1 MEAGN
6 DKFGRPME
14 RERDGHTGGGQLFMV
29 RRESALQAG
38 VLSAK
43 GHSGN
48 YLAFRPSNF
57 FMLVLGDDVLRLN
70 EALFEFRAQGV
81 EHLVLMDDD
90 SLAEHYGELKRRF
103 EVIRDRV
110 ARVVEYCN
118 KGFDGLFEDAQEIAA
133 GWEAEAGEEAAAG
146 AQEMKSFGP
155 LGPDAYAS
163 VRQRN
168 VEEGVLTES
177 GSAEGFVAFRSCPFY
192 GRVVGEIVYTL
203 NDALRRVEDRTP
215 QYIAG
220 GQVEAVRRF
229 YVGLMRG
236 MRPLRSGMD
245 AALAFCRGNRDPAAV
260 GAEDS

>member
-1 MEAGN
+1 METVS

-14 RERDGHTGGGQLFMV
+14 RDRDGHTGGGQLFMV

-43 GHSGN
+43 GHSDN
-48 YLAFRPSNF
+48 FLAFRPSNF
-57 FMLVLGDDVLRLN
+57 FMRILGDDVLRLN
-70 EALFEFRAQGV
+70 EALFEFRGQGV

-90 SLAEHYGELKRRF
+90 GVQEYYGELKRRM
-103 EVIRDRV
+103 EVVRDRV
-110 ARVVEYCN
+110 AGLVAYCN
-118 KGFDGLFEDAQEIAA
+118 KGFDGMFEDAREMAEKWA
-133 GWEAEAGEEAAAG
+133 SEAGGDETAG

-155 LGPDAYAS
+155 LGPDIYES

-168 VEEGVLTES
+168 VDEGVVTEA

-192 GRVVGEIVYTL
+192 GRVVGEIVFTL

-215 QYIAG
+215 QYIAS
-220 GQVEAVRRF
+220 GQVEVVRRY

-236 MRPLRSGMD
+236 MKPLRAEID
-245 AALAFCRGNRDPAAV
+245 EALMFCRGKVDPVAAAA
-260 GAEDS
+260 GAS

>member
-1 MEAGN
+1 MEAGR

-43 GHSGN
+43 GHGEN

-57 FMLVLGDDVLRLN
+57 FMRMLGDDVLRLN
-70 EALFEFRAQGV
+70 EALFEFRGRGV

-90 SLAEHYGELKRRF
+90 SLAAYYGELRRRF
-103 EVIRDRV
+103 EAIRDRV
-110 ARVVEYCN
+110 AGLVDYCN
-118 KGFDGLFEDAQEIAA
+118 KGFDGMFDDAQEIAA
-133 GWEAEAGEEAAAG
+133 GWAAEAGEEPAAG
-146 AQEMKSFGP
+146 SQEMKSFGP
-155 LGPDAYAS
+155 LGPDVYQS

-168 VEEGVLTES
+168 VDDGILTEA
-177 GSAEGFVAFRSCPFY
+177 GGVEGFVAFRSCPFY

-215 QYIAG
+215 QYIAS

-236 MRPLRSGMD
+236 MKPLRSGMD
-245 AALAFCRGNRDPAAV
+245 EALTFCRGNLDPVAVAAE
-260 GAEDS
+260 GS

>member
-1 MEAGN
+1 MEPGN
-6 DKFGRPME
+6 EKFGRPME

-29 RRESALQAG
+29 RRESALHAG
-38 VLSAK
+38 VLTAK
-43 GHSGN
+43 GHSDN
-48 YLAFRPSNF
+48 YLAFKPSNF
-57 FMLVLGDDVLRLN
+57 FMRMLGDDVLRLN
-70 EALFEFRAQGV
+70 DALFEFRGQGV
-81 EHLVLMDDD
+81 EHLVLMDDV

-110 ARVVEYCN
+110 AGVVEYCN
-118 KGFDGLFEDAQEIAA
+118 KGFDGSFEDAEEIAT
-133 GWEAEAGEEAAAG
+133 GWVTESGEEATAG

-155 LGPDAYAS
+155 LGPDVYAS
-163 VRQRN
+163 MRQSN
-168 VEEGVLTES
+168 VDEGILTEA

-215 QYIAG
+215 QYLAG

-236 MRPLRSGMD
+236 MKPLRSGMD
-245 AALAFCRGNRDPAAV
+245 EVVMFCRAGV
-260 GAEDS
+260 GAA

>member
-1 MEAGN
+1 MEAGR
-6 DKFGRPME
+6 DKFGKPME

-43 GHSGN
+43 GHSDN

-57 FMLVLGDDVLRLN
+57 FMRVLGDDVLRLN
-70 EALFEFRAQGV
+70 EALFDFRGQGV
-81 EHLVLMDDD
+81 EHLVLMDDE
-90 SLAEHYGELKRRF
+90 SLAGHYGELKRRM

-110 ARVVEYCN
+110 AGLVEYCN
-118 KGFDGLFEDAQEIAA
+118 KGFDGLFDEAREMAEQWVAGTSDDAADVS
-133 GWEAEAGEEAAAG
+133 
-146 AQEMKSFGP
+146 QEMKSFGP
-155 LGPDAYAS
+155 LGPDTYEA

-168 VEEGVLTES
+168 LDEGVLTEA
-177 GSAEGFVAFRSCPFY
+177 GSLEGFVAFRSCPFY

-220 GQVEAVRRF
+220 GQVEVVRRY

-236 MRPLRSGMD
+236 MKPLRVEMD
-245 AALAFCRGNRDPAAV
+245 DALAFCRGNVDKATVA
-260 GAEDS
+260 GGC